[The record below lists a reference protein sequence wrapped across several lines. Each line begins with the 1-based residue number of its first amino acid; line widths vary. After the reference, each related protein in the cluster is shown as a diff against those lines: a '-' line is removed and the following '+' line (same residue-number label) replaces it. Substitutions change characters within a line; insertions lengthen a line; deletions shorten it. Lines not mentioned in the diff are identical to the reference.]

1 MGARELLKE
10 IKDALTW
17 PANVGPNFVTIAQED
32 GRFRID
38 VCGIWLEGSWWR
50 TNSITAWNAFGL
62 SSLSTNTQCWA
73 L

>member
-1 MGARELLKE
+1 MVARELLKE

-50 TNSITAWNAFGL
+50 TNSITA
-62 SSLSTNTQCWA
+62 
-73 L
+73 